1 IDRVNRQPNLNPG
14 AQGRLLML
22 ALVGALTLLVATIN
36 FVNLAVARAPRRAL
50 EVGIRKV
57 SGAGPKD
64 LLVQFL
70 GESLLYAG
78 VAACAAVVLTEL
90 LLPRVSAL
98 LDLGVTLDLRHT
110 PSLIAWAAVTTVVF
124 GALAGLYPA
133 CVLRQIRPARALHAF
148 SAGMHGARVRQALVM
163 VQFAVLIGL
172 VIAGGVVFEQRS
184 YAAHDAL
191 RLNTDQMLMIRAPCE
206 AAFENGLRQLRGVK
220 GAYCSDPAFLSR
232 STFGNFRLH
241 DGSTVAM
248 DTVALEP
255 GLLELYGLKPLAGHI
270 PADGTDD
277 GGARGPAGYI
287 INETAVRRLG

>member
-1 IDRVNRQPNLNPG
+1 TYVRLLPRARPESLLAAMPELSREVFPPNTFPPGMIASLEPVRIDRIHRHPSLNPG
-14 AQGRLLML
+14 VRSRLLL
-22 ALVGALTLLVATIN
+22 LGLVGTLTLLVATIN

-57 SGAGPKD
+57 SGAGPRD

-98 LDLGVTLDLRHT
+98 LDLGVTLDLRHS

-172 VIAGGVVFEQRS
+172 VIAGGIVYEQRS

-191 RLNTDQMLMIRAPCE
+191 RLNTDQMLMIRAPCD
-206 AAFENGLRQLRGVK
+206 AAFENGLRQL
-220 GAYCSDPAFLSR
+220 P
-232 STFGNFRLH
+232 
-241 DGSTVAM
+241 
-248 DTVALEP
+248 
-255 GLLELYGLKPLAGHI
+255 
-270 PADGTDD
+270 
-277 GGARGPAGYI
+277 
-287 INETAVRRLG
+287 